1 MTFRKKTSK
10 FYQHWIRSIG
20 IDGKDLANL
29 LAHHPTIFHN
39 PLMVAKENVKLLK
52 GSGGDGG
59 GEGAARGFPAMRL
72 SDAQAAET
80 MLGAPVLFRRL
91 LTTSSMRAKLR
102 YWGAPVEEG
111 GLGRATRSS
120 RPRRA
125 SSSARSK
132 SRHQGWSLPRKS
144 PPGRCLGTSRRCSRA
159 PTARSRRRS
168 WGPRARRRRSRRSRS
183 SGRRRTAGSGGAP
196 SRDIFDFSRF
206 PRFSFLWRARKGC
219 FALPFLASSRFKFS
233 FINPSHASQR
243 RS

>member
-39 PLMVAKENVKLLK
+39 PLMVAQENVKLLK

-111 GLGRATRSS
+111 GLGRGYSELAAAPRFLERALKVTAPRLEFVKKISS
-120 RPRRA
+120 
-125 SSSARSK
+125 
-132 SRHQGWSLPRKS
+132 GSLPRDIAA
-144 PPGRCLGTSRRCSRA
+144 LLE
-159 PTARSRRRS
+159 
-168 WGPRARRRRSRRSRS
+168 GPDGAFA
-183 SGRRRTAGSGGAP
+183 TEKLGAP
-196 SRDIFDFSRF
+196 GEAAAFE
-206 PRFSFLWRARKGC
+206 A
-219 FALPFLASSRFKFS
+219 FKVEWEKK
-233 FINPSHASQR
+233 NGGKWGGPE
-243 RS
+243 